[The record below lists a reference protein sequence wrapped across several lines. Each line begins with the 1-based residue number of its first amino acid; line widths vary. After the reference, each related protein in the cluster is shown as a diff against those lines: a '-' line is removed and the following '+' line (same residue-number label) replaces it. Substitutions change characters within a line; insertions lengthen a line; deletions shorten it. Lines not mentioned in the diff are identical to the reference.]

1 MQTHQIN
8 SWLLFSCL
16 SALTGCANNY
26 PLLQQQIETDNTLY
40 RSGSHSI
47 SVSAL
52 LQNASTGTVAKVPQK
67 KVQTPFQL
75 RFNDTEVELN
85 YVQQQRLQDYA
96 QSLSA
101 AVLSVHCGAGNS
113 SSTLQAVSIALR
125 RCQKIQRFLS
135 GIQQQSQALVQ
146 ADTPSQLITVA
157 AANRQSGI

>member
-1 MQTHQIN
+1 MQTDQIKT
-8 SWLLFSCL
+8 WLLFSCL

-26 PLLQQQIETDNTLY
+26 PLLQQQMATDNTLY

-52 LQNASTGTVAKVPQK
+52 LQNASTGAVAKVPNK
-67 KVQTPFQL
+67 KVQTTFQL
-75 RFNDTEVELN
+75 RFNDTVVELN

-96 QSLSA
+96 KA
-101 AVLSVHCGAGNS
+101 LSVPVLNVRCGAGNNS
-113 SSTLQAVSIALR
+113 AALQSVSIALR

-135 GIQQQSQALVQ
+135 SIQQQSQAVVQ
-146 ADTPSQLITVA
+146 ADAPLQLITVA